1 MVIAVVDIS
10 AFGELYCLAQAD
22 PWILTPHGLWI
33 AAGVSSALLA
43 SVLML
48 TCRDLKRLVALSSI
62 EDFGFLILCIVCAG
76 PLGETGA
83 LLGAA
88 AHALGKALLF
98 ISLSSPEA
106 AGQLDKQQGG
116 LAACYPLSAV
126 GFVVG
131 MLTVLGIPPTF
142 GFAGRWRV
150 YEIAAQ
156 AGPALLLPL
165 VMAEAFALIAFVRAL
180 TSVWWGAAATAPLMP
195 HRAAATAPLMPRRV
209 AAPAPPVPYRVATVM
224 PFVAHSASRGV

>member
-1 MVIAVVDIS
+1 
-10 AFGELYCLAQAD
+10 
-22 PWILTPHGLWI
+22 
-33 AAGVSSALLA
+33 
-43 SVLML
+43 
-48 TCRDLKRLVALSSI
+48 LKRLVALSSI

-88 AHALGKALLF
+88 AHALGQALLF